1 MNKLG
6 FLTKYSLGK
15 KIKSKW
21 FIVVNIIILLVISAL
36 INMDSIIKL
45 FGGDFNNNEE
55 ILIIDNVGVIDTFK
69 NAYEINNKYLK
80 SEINYSIEEYKE
92 GYDNAIEEIKDTDNK
107 ILIVIDKDETNYITS
122 KLITNSSMD
131 TITYTIISNTLD
143 SVKREEV
150 LKSYNITKEM
160 YEKIE
165 SKVEVERIIL
175 DSENKDDNMLT
186 NLVVTII
193 TMPFF
198 FLTVYLV
205 QMIGAEINEEKS
217 TKSMEIIISNVS
229 AKTHFISKII
239 SSNVF
244 VLIQGALLIIY
255 CIIGI
260 IIRYFVSGSIINS
273 LPVELTTLGSTLS
286 SSGIMDNI
294 KIALPLMLLLLIIT
308 LFAYSIVSG
317 VLASVTTN
325 MEDYQQIQTPI
336 VLILLAGFYLSS
348 LASIFKGSI
357 FIKVASYLPFISSL
371 LAPTMYALGEFSL
384 FDMLISIL
392 LMVVTIL
399 LLMKYGFRIYKVGIL
414 NYSDNNLWKKIFKSM
429 KGEK

>member
-21 FIVVNIIILLVISAL
+21 FIVVNIIILVVISAL

-55 ILIIDNVGVIDTFK
+55 ILVIDNIGVLETFK
-69 NAYEINNKYLK
+69 DIYAINNEYLK
-80 SEINYSIEEYKE
+80 SETKYSIEEYKE
-92 GYDNAIEEIKDTDNK
+92 GYDSAIEEIKDTDK

-371 LAPTMYALGEFSL
+371 LAPTMYTLGEFSL

-414 NYSDNNLWKKIFKSM
+414 NYSNNNL
-429 KGEK
+429 

>member
-21 FIVVNIIILLVISAL
+21 FIVVNIIILLVISAF

-55 ILIIDNVGVIDTFK
+55 ILVIDNIGVLETFK
-69 NAYEINNKYLK
+69 DIYAINNEYLK
-80 SEINYSIEEYKE
+80 SETKYSIEEYKE
-92 GYDNAIEEIKDTDNK
+92 GYDSAIEEIKDTDK

-244 VLIQGALLIIY
+244 VLIQGALLLIY

-260 IIRYFVSGSIINS
+260 IIRYFINGSIINS

-371 LAPTMYALGEFSL
+371 LAPTMYTLGEFSL

>member
-21 FIVVNIIILLVISAL
+21 FIVVNIIILVVISAL

-55 ILIIDNVGVIDTFK
+55 ILVIDNIGVLETFK
-69 NAYEINNKYLK
+69 DIYAINNEYLK
-80 SEINYSIEEYKE
+80 SETKYSIEEYKE
-92 GYDNAIEEIKDTDNK
+92 GYDSAIEEIKDTDK

-150 LKSYNITKEM
+150 LKSYNITNEM

-175 DSENKDDNMLT
+175 DSENTDDNMLT

-244 VLIQGALLIIY
+244 VLIQGALLLIY

-260 IIRYFVSGSIINS
+260 IIRYFINGSIINS

-357 FIKVASYLPFISSL
+357 FIKVASYIPFISSL
-371 LAPTMYALGEFSL
+371 LAPTMYTLGEFSL

>member
-55 ILIIDNVGVIDTFK
+55 ILIIDNIGVIDTFK
-69 NAYEINNKYLK
+69 NVYEINNKYLK

-92 GYDNAIEEIKDTDNK
+92 GYDSAIEEIKDTDK
-107 ILIVIDKDETNYITS
+107 ILIVIDKDDNNYITS
-122 KLITNSSMD
+122 KLVTNSSMD

-143 SVKREEV
+143 SIKREEV
-150 LKSYNITKEM
+150 LKSYNITNEM

-175 DSENKDDNMLT
+175 DSENTDDNMLT

-244 VLIQGALLIIY
+244 VLIQGALLLIY

-260 IIRYFVSGSIINS
+260 IIRYFINGSIINS

-294 KIALPLMLLLLIIT
+294 KIVLPLMLLLLIIT

-357 FIKVASYLPFISSL
+357 FIKVASYIPFISSL

-429 KGEK
+429 KGDK

>member
-55 ILIIDNVGVIDTFK
+55 ILVIDNIGVIDTFK
-69 NAYEINNKYLK
+69 NVYEINNKYLK
-80 SEINYSIEEYKE
+80 SETKYSIEEYKE
-92 GYDNAIEEIKDTDNK
+92 GYDSAIEEIKDTDK

-150 LKSYNITKEM
+150 LKSYNITNEM

-175 DSENKDDNMLT
+175 DSENTDDNMLT

-244 VLIQGALLIIY
+244 VLIQGALLLIY

-260 IIRYFVSGSIINS
+260 IIRYFINGSIINS
-273 LPVELTTLGSTLS
+273 LPLELTTLGSTLS

-357 FIKVASYLPFISSL
+357 FIKVASYIPFISSL

-429 KGEK
+429 KGDK

>member
-55 ILIIDNVGVIDTFK
+55 ILVIDNIGVLDTFK
-69 NAYEINNKYLK
+69 NVYEINNKYLK
-80 SEINYSIEEYKE
+80 SETKYSIEEYKE
-92 GYDNAIEEIKDTDNK
+92 GYDSAIEEIKDTDK

-150 LKSYNITKEM
+150 LKSYNITNEM

-175 DSENKDDNMLT
+175 DSENTDDNMLT

-357 FIKVASYLPFISSL
+357 FIKVASYIPFISSL

-414 NYSDNNLWKKIFKSM
+414 NYSDNDLWKKIFKSM

>member
-55 ILIIDNVGVIDTFK
+55 ILVIDNIGVLETFK
-69 NAYEINNKYLK
+69 DIYAINNEYLK
-80 SEINYSIEEYKE
+80 SETKYSIEEYKE
-92 GYDNAIEEIKDTDNK
+92 GYDSAIEEIKDTDK
-107 ILIVIDKDETNYITS
+107 ILIVIDKDDNNYITS
-122 KLITNSSMD
+122 KLVTNSSMD

-175 DSENKDDNMLT
+175 DSENTDDNMLT

>member
-55 ILIIDNVGVIDTFK
+55 ILVIDNIGVLETFK
-69 NAYEINNKYLK
+69 DIYAINNEYLK
-80 SEINYSIEEYKE
+80 SETKYSIEEYKE
-92 GYDNAIEEIKDTDNK
+92 GYDSAIEEIKDTDK

-131 TITYTIISNTLD
+131 TITYTIISNALD

-175 DSENKDDNMLT
+175 DSENKNDNMLT

-371 LAPTMYALGEFSL
+371 LAPTMYTLGEFSL

-399 LLMKYGFRIYKVGIL
+399 LLMKYGFRIYKIGIL

>member
-21 FIVVNIIILLVISAL
+21 FVVVNIIILLVISVL

-45 FGGDFNNNEE
+45 FGGDFNNNKE
-55 ILIIDNVGVIDTFK
+55 ILVIDNIGVLETFK
-69 NAYEINNKYLK
+69 DIYAINNEYLK
-80 SEINYSIEEYKE
+80 SETKYSIEEYKE
-92 GYDNAIEEIKDTDNK
+92 GYDSAIEEIKDTDK

>member
-92 GYDNAIEEIKDTDNK
+92 GYDNAIEEIKDSDK
-107 ILIVIDKDETNYITS
+107 ILIVIDKDETNYISS
-122 KLITNSSMD
+122 KLVTNSSMD

-143 SVKREEV
+143 SIRTEEV
-150 LKSYNITKEM
+150 LKSYNITNEM

-165 SKVEVERIIL
+165 GKVEIERIIL
-175 DSENKDDNMLT
+175 DSENTDDNMLT
-186 NLVVTII
+186 NLIVTII

-239 SSNVF
+239 SSNLF
-244 VLIQGALLIIY
+244 VLIQGALLIVY

-260 IIRYFVSGSIINS
+260 IIRYFVNGSIINS
-273 LPVELTTLGSTLS
+273 LPVELTTLGSALS

-294 KIALPLMLLLLIIT
+294 KVALPLMLLLLVIT
-308 LFAYSIVSG
+308 LFAYSVVSG

-357 FIKVASYLPFISSL
+357 FIKVASFIPFISSM

-384 FDMLISIL
+384 FDMMISNLI
-392 LMVVTIL
+392 MVVTIL

-429 KGEK
+429 REDK

>member
-21 FIVVNIIILLVISAL
+21 FIVVNIIILVVISAL

-55 ILIIDNVGVIDTFK
+55 ILVIDNIGVIDTFK
-69 NAYEINNKYLK
+69 NVYEINNKYLK
-80 SEINYSIEEYKE
+80 SETKYSIEEYKE
-92 GYDNAIEEIKDTDNK
+92 GYDSAIEEIKDTDK

-244 VLIQGALLIIY
+244 VLIQGALLLIY

-260 IIRYFVSGSIINS
+260 IIRYFINGSIINS

-357 FIKVASYLPFISSL
+357 FIKVASYIPFISSL

>member
-21 FIVVNIIILLVISAL
+21 FVVVNIIILLVISVL

-55 ILIIDNVGVIDTFK
+55 ILVMDNIGVLETFK
-69 NAYEINNKYLK
+69 DIYAINNEYLK
-80 SEINYSIEEYKE
+80 SETKYSIEEYKE
-92 GYDNAIEEIKDTDNK
+92 GYDSAIEEIKDTDK

-392 LMVVTIL
+392 LMVLTIL

>member
-6 FLTKYSLGK
+6 FFFFYLLGK
-15 KIKSKW
+15 KRKSKW
-21 FIVVNIIILLVISAL
+21 FIVVNIIILVVISAL

-55 ILIIDNVGVIDTFK
+55 ILIIDNIGVIDTFK
-69 NAYEINNKYLK
+69 NVYEINNKYLK

-92 GYDNAIEEIKDTDNK
+92 GYDSAIEEIKDTDK

-150 LKSYNITKEM
+150 LKSYNITNEM

-175 DSENKDDNMLT
+175 DSENTDDNMLT

-244 VLIQGALLIIY
+244 VLIQGALLLIY

-260 IIRYFVSGSIINS
+260 IIRYFINGSIINS

>member
-55 ILIIDNVGVIDTFK
+55 ILIIDNIGVIDTFK
-69 NAYEINNKYLK
+69 NVYEINNKYLK

-92 GYDNAIEEIKDTDNK
+92 GYDSAIEEIKDTDK

-175 DSENKDDNMLT
+175 DSENTDDNMLT

-357 FIKVASYLPFISSL
+357 FIKVASYIPFISSL

-429 KGEK
+429 KGDK

>member
-55 ILIIDNVGVIDTFK
+55 ILVIDNIGVLETFK
-69 NAYEINNKYLK
+69 DIYAINNEYLK
-80 SEINYSIEEYKE
+80 SETKYSIEEYKE
-92 GYDNAIEEIKDTDNK
+92 GYDSAIEEIKDTDK

-150 LKSYNITKEM
+150 LKSYNITNEM

-175 DSENKDDNMLT
+175 DSENTDDNMLT

-244 VLIQGALLIIY
+244 VLIQGALLLIY

-357 FIKVASYLPFISSL
+357 FIKVASYIPFISSL

>member
-21 FIVVNIIILLVISAL
+21 FVVVNIIILLVISAL

-55 ILIIDNVGVIDTFK
+55 ILIIDNIGVIDTFK

-92 GYDNAIEEIKDTDNK
+92 GYDNAIEEIKDTDK

-150 LKSYNITKEM
+150 LKSYNITNEM

-175 DSENKDDNMLT
+175 DSENTDDNMLT

-244 VLIQGALLIIY
+244 VLIQGALLLIY

-260 IIRYFVSGSIINS
+260 IIRYFINGSIINS

-429 KGEK
+429 KGDK

>member
-55 ILIIDNVGVIDTFK
+55 ILIIDNIGVIDTFK
-69 NAYEINNKYLK
+69 NVYEINNEYLK
-80 SEINYSIEEYKE
+80 SETKYSIEEYKE
-92 GYDNAIEEIKDTDNK
+92 GYDSAIEEIKDTDK

-150 LKSYNITKEM
+150 LKSYNITNEM

-175 DSENKDDNMLT
+175 DSENTDDNMLT

-371 LAPTMYALGEFSL
+371 LAPTMYTLGEFSL

>member
-55 ILIIDNVGVIDTFK
+55 ILVIDNIGVIDTFK
-69 NAYEINNKYLK
+69 NVYEINNKYLK
-80 SEINYSIEEYKE
+80 SETKYSIEEYKE
-92 GYDNAIEEIKDTDNK
+92 GYDSAIEEIKDTDK

-371 LAPTMYALGEFSL
+371 LAPTMYTLGEFSL

>member
-55 ILIIDNVGVIDTFK
+55 ILVIDNIGVIDTFK
-69 NAYEINNKYLK
+69 NVYEINNKYLK
-80 SEINYSIEEYKE
+80 SETKYSIEEYKE
-92 GYDNAIEEIKDTDNK
+92 GYDSAIEEIKDTDK

-150 LKSYNITKEM
+150 LKSYNITNEM

-244 VLIQGALLIIY
+244 VLIQGALLLIY

-260 IIRYFVSGSIINS
+260 IIRYFINGSIINS

-357 FIKVASYLPFISSL
+357 FIKVASYIPFISSL

-414 NYSDNNLWKKIFKSM
+414 NYSDNNLWKKIFKSI
-429 KGEK
+429 KGDK

>member
-55 ILIIDNVGVIDTFK
+55 ILIIDNIGVIDTFK
-69 NAYEINNKYLK
+69 NVYEINNKYLK

-92 GYDNAIEEIKDTDNK
+92 GYDNAIEEIKDTDK

-371 LAPTMYALGEFSL
+371 LAPTMYTLGEFSL

>member
-21 FIVVNIIILLVISAL
+21 FIVVNIIILVVISAL

-55 ILIIDNVGVIDTFK
+55 ILVIDNIGVIDTFK
-69 NAYEINNKYLK
+69 NVYEINNKYLK
-80 SEINYSIEEYKE
+80 SETKYSIEEYKE
-92 GYDNAIEEIKDTDNK
+92 GYDNAIEEIKDTDK

-150 LKSYNITKEM
+150 LKSYNITNEM

-175 DSENKDDNMLT
+175 DSENTDDNMLT

-244 VLIQGALLIIY
+244 VLIQGALLLIY

-260 IIRYFVSGSIINS
+260 IIRYFINGSIINS

-357 FIKVASYLPFISSL
+357 FIKVASYIPFISSL

-429 KGEK
+429 KGDK

>member
-21 FIVVNIIILLVISAL
+21 FIVVNIIILVVISAL

-55 ILIIDNVGVIDTFK
+55 ILIIDNIGVIDTFK
-69 NAYEINNKYLK
+69 DIYAINNEYLK
-80 SEINYSIEEYKE
+80 SETKYSIEEYKE
-92 GYDNAIEEIKDTDNK
+92 GYDSAIEEIKDTDK

-150 LKSYNITKEM
+150 LKSYNITNEM

-175 DSENKDDNMLT
+175 DSENTDDNMLT

-244 VLIQGALLIIY
+244 VLIQGALLLIY

-260 IIRYFVSGSIINS
+260 IIRYFINGSIINS

-357 FIKVASYLPFISSL
+357 FIKVASYIPFISSL

-429 KGEK
+429 KGDK

>member
-21 FIVVNIIILLVISAL
+21 FIVVNIIILVVISAL

-55 ILIIDNVGVIDTFK
+55 ILVIDNIGVIDTFK
-69 NAYEINNKYLK
+69 NVYEINNKYLK
-80 SEINYSIEEYKE
+80 SETKYSIEEYKE
-92 GYDNAIEEIKDTDNK
+92 GYDNAIEEIKDTDK

-150 LKSYNITKEM
+150 LKSYNITNEM

-175 DSENKDDNMLT
+175 DSENTDDNMLT

-371 LAPTMYALGEFSL
+371 LAPTMYTLGEFSL

-429 KGEK
+429 REDK

>member
-55 ILIIDNVGVIDTFK
+55 ILVIDNIGVLETFK
-69 NAYEINNKYLK
+69 DIYAINNKYLK
-80 SEINYSIEEYKE
+80 SETKYSIEEYKE
-92 GYDNAIEEIKDTDNK
+92 GYDSAIEEIKDTDK

-150 LKSYNITKEM
+150 LKSYNITNEM

-175 DSENKDDNMLT
+175 DSENTDDNMLT

-260 IIRYFVSGSIINS
+260 IIRYFINGSIINS

-357 FIKVASYLPFISSL
+357 FIKVASYIPFISSL

>member
-21 FIVVNIIILLVISAL
+21 FIVVNIIILVVISAL

-55 ILIIDNVGVIDTFK
+55 ILIIDNIGVIDTFK
-69 NAYEINNKYLK
+69 NVYEINNKYLK
-80 SEINYSIEEYKE
+80 SETKYSIEEYKE
-92 GYDNAIEEIKDTDNK
+92 GYDSAIEEIKDTDK

-150 LKSYNITKEM
+150 LKSYNITNEM

-175 DSENKDDNMLT
+175 DSENTDDNMLT

-260 IIRYFVSGSIINS
+260 IIRYFINGSIINS

-429 KGEK
+429 KGDK

>member
-55 ILIIDNVGVIDTFK
+55 ILIIDNIGVIDTFK
-69 NAYEINNKYLK
+69 NVYEINNKYLK

-92 GYDNAIEEIKDTDNK
+92 GYDNAIEEIKDTDK
-107 ILIVIDKDETNYITS
+107 ILIVIDKDDNNYITS
-122 KLITNSSMD
+122 KLVTNSSMD
-131 TITYTIISNTLD
+131 KITYTIISNILD
-143 SVKREEV
+143 SIKREEV
-150 LKSYNITKEM
+150 LKSYNITNEM

-175 DSENKDDNMLT
+175 DSENTDDNMLT

-244 VLIQGALLIIY
+244 VLIQGALLLIY

-294 KIALPLMLLLLIIT
+294 KIVLPLMLLLLIIT

-357 FIKVASYLPFISSL
+357 FIKVASYIPFISSL

-429 KGEK
+429 KGDK

>member
-21 FIVVNIIILLVISAL
+21 FVVVNIIILLVISAL

-55 ILIIDNVGVIDTFK
+55 ILVIDNIGVLETFK
-69 NAYEINNKYLK
+69 DIYAINNEYLK
-80 SEINYSIEEYKE
+80 SETKYSIEEYKE
-92 GYDNAIEEIKDTDNK
+92 GYDSAIEEIKDTDK

-150 LKSYNITKEM
+150 LKSYNITNEM

-175 DSENKDDNMLT
+175 DSENTDDNMLT

-244 VLIQGALLIIY
+244 VLIQGALLLIY

-260 IIRYFVSGSIINS
+260 IIRYFINGSIINS

>member
-21 FIVVNIIILLVISAL
+21 FIVVNIIILLVISVL

-55 ILIIDNVGVIDTFK
+55 ILVIDNIGVLETFK
-69 NAYEINNKYLK
+69 DIYAINNEYLK
-80 SEINYSIEEYKE
+80 SETKYSIEEYKE
-92 GYDNAIEEIKDTDNK
+92 GYDSAIEEIKDTDK
-107 ILIVIDKDETNYITS
+107 ILIVIDKDENNYITS

-308 LFAYSIVSG
+308 LSAYSIVSG

-336 VLILLAGFYLSS
+336 VLIILAGFYLSS

-371 LAPTMYALGEFSL
+371 LAPTMYTLGEFSL

>member
-55 ILIIDNVGVIDTFK
+55 ILIIDNIGVIDTFK
-69 NAYEINNKYLK
+69 NVYEINNEYPK
-80 SEINYSIEEYKE
+80 SETKYSIEEYKE
-92 GYDNAIEEIKDTDNK
+92 GYDSAIEEIKDTDK

-357 FIKVASYLPFISSL
+357 FIKVASYIPFISSL

-429 KGEK
+429 KGDK

>member
-21 FIVVNIIILLVISAL
+21 FIVVNIIILVVISAL

-55 ILIIDNVGVIDTFK
+55 ILIIDNIGVIDTFK
-69 NAYEINNKYLK
+69 NVYEINNKYLK

-92 GYDNAIEEIKDTDNK
+92 GYDNAIEEIKDTDK
-107 ILIVIDKDETNYITS
+107 ILIVIDKDDNNYITS
-122 KLITNSSMD
+122 KLVTNSSMD

-150 LKSYNITKEM
+150 LKSYNITNEM

-175 DSENKDDNMLT
+175 DSENTDDNMLT

-244 VLIQGALLIIY
+244 VLIQGALLLIY

-260 IIRYFVSGSIINS
+260 IIRYFINGSIINS

-294 KIALPLMLLLLIIT
+294 KIVLPLMLLLLIIT

-357 FIKVASYLPFISSL
+357 FIKVASYIPFISSL

-429 KGEK
+429 KGDK

>member
-21 FIVVNIIILLVISAL
+21 FVVVNIIILLVISVL

-55 ILIIDNVGVIDTFK
+55 ILVIDNIGVLETFK
-69 NAYEINNKYLK
+69 DIYAINNEYLR
-80 SEINYSIEEYKE
+80 SETKYSIEEYKE
-92 GYDNAIEEIKDTDNK
+92 GYDSAIEEIKDTDK

>member
-21 FIVVNIIILLVISAL
+21 FIVVNIIILVVISAL

-55 ILIIDNVGVIDTFK
+55 ILVIDNIGVLETFK
-69 NAYEINNKYLK
+69 DIYAINNEYLK
-80 SEINYSIEEYKE
+80 SETKYSIEEYKE
-92 GYDNAIEEIKDTDNK
+92 GYDSAIEEIKDTDK

-150 LKSYNITKEM
+150 LKSYNITNEM

-175 DSENKDDNMLT
+175 DSENTDDNMLT

-198 FLTVYLV
+198 FLTDYLV

-244 VLIQGALLIIY
+244 VLIQGALLLIY

-260 IIRYFVSGSIINS
+260 IIRYFINGSIINS

>member
-55 ILIIDNVGVIDTFK
+55 ILVIDNIGVLETFK
-69 NAYEINNKYLK
+69 DIYAINNEYLK
-80 SEINYSIEEYKE
+80 SETKYSIEEYKE
-92 GYDNAIEEIKDTDNK
+92 GYDSAIEEIKDTDK

-150 LKSYNITKEM
+150 LKSYNITNEM

-175 DSENKDDNMLT
+175 DSENTDNNMLT

-244 VLIQGALLIIY
+244 VLIQGALLLIY

-260 IIRYFVSGSIINS
+260 IIRYFINGSIINS

-294 KIALPLMLLLLIIT
+294 KIVLPLMLLLLIIT

-357 FIKVASYLPFISSL
+357 FIKVASYIPFISSL
-371 LAPTMYALGEFSL
+371 LAPTMYTLGEFSL

-429 KGEK
+429 KGDK

>member
-21 FIVVNIIILLVISAL
+21 FIVVNIIILVVISAL

-55 ILIIDNVGVIDTFK
+55 ILVIDNVGVIDTFK

-92 GYDNAIEEIKDTDNK
+92 EYDNAIEEIKDTDK
-107 ILIVIDKDETNYITS
+107 ILIVIDKDDNNYITS
-122 KLITNSSMD
+122 KLVTNSSMD

-150 LKSYNITKEM
+150 LKSYNITNEM

-175 DSENKDDNMLT
+175 DSENTDDNMLT

-244 VLIQGALLIIY
+244 VLIQGALLLIY

-294 KIALPLMLLLLIIT
+294 KIVLPLMLLLLIIT

-371 LAPTMYALGEFSL
+371 LAPTMYTLGEFSL

-429 KGEK
+429 KGDK

>member
-55 ILIIDNVGVIDTFK
+55 ILVIDNIGVLETFK
-69 NAYEINNKYLK
+69 DIYAINNEYLK
-80 SEINYSIEEYKE
+80 SETKYSIEEYKE
-92 GYDNAIEEIKDTDNK
+92 GYDSAIEEIKDTDK

-150 LKSYNITKEM
+150 LKSYNITNEM

-175 DSENKDDNMLT
+175 DSENTDDNMLT

-357 FIKVASYLPFISSL
+357 FIKVASYIPFISSL

>member
-21 FIVVNIIILLVISAL
+21 FIVVNIIILVVISAL

-55 ILIIDNVGVIDTFK
+55 ILVIDNIGVIDTFK
-69 NAYEINNKYLK
+69 NVYEINNEYLK
-80 SEINYSIEEYKE
+80 SETKYSIEEYKE
-92 GYDNAIEEIKDTDNK
+92 GYDSAIEEIKDTDK

-150 LKSYNITKEM
+150 LKSYNITNEM

-175 DSENKDDNMLT
+175 DSENTDDNMLT

-244 VLIQGALLIIY
+244 VLIQGALLLIY

-260 IIRYFVSGSIINS
+260 IIRYFINGSIINS

-286 SSGIMDNI
+286 LSGIMDNI

-357 FIKVASYLPFISSL
+357 FIKVASYIPFISSL

>member
-21 FIVVNIIILLVISAL
+21 FVVVNIIILLVISVL

-55 ILIIDNVGVIDTFK
+55 ILVIDNIGVLETFK
-69 NAYEINNKYLK
+69 DIYTINNEYLK
-80 SEINYSIEEYKE
+80 SETKYSIEEYKE
-92 GYDNAIEEIKDTDNK
+92 GYDSAIEEIKDTDK

>member
-55 ILIIDNVGVIDTFK
+55 ILVIDNIGVLETFK
-69 NAYEINNKYLK
+69 DIYAINNEYLK
-80 SEINYSIEEYKE
+80 SETKYSIEEYKE
-92 GYDNAIEEIKDTDNK
+92 GYDSAIEEIKDTDK

-131 TITYTIISNTLD
+131 TITYTIISNALD

-336 VLILLAGFYLSS
+336 VLIILAGFYLSS

-371 LAPTMYALGEFSL
+371 LAPTMYTLGEFSL

>member
-21 FIVVNIIILLVISAL
+21 FIVVNIIILVVISAL

-55 ILIIDNVGVIDTFK
+55 ILVIDNIGVLETFK
-69 NAYEINNKYLK
+69 DIYAINNEYLK
-80 SEINYSIEEYKE
+80 SETKYSIEEYKE
-92 GYDNAIEEIKDTDNK
+92 GYDSAIEEIKDTDK

-150 LKSYNITKEM
+150 LKSYNITNEM

-175 DSENKDDNMLT
+175 DSENTDDNMLT

-244 VLIQGALLIIY
+244 VLIQGALLLIY

-260 IIRYFVSGSIINS
+260 IIRYFINGSIINS

-286 SSGIMDNI
+286 LSGIMDNI

-357 FIKVASYLPFISSL
+357 FIKVASYIPFISSL

-429 KGEK
+429 KGDK

>member
-21 FIVVNIIILLVISAL
+21 FVVVNIIILLVISAL

-45 FGGDFNNNEE
+45 FGGDFDNNEE
-55 ILIIDNVGVIDTFK
+55 ILVIDNIGVLETFK
-69 NAYEINNKYLK
+69 DIYAINNEYLK
-80 SEINYSIEEYKE
+80 SETKYSIEEYKE
-92 GYDNAIEEIKDTDNK
+92 GYDSAIEEIKDTNK

-244 VLIQGALLIIY
+244 VLIQGALLLIY

-294 KIALPLMLLLLIIT
+294 KIALPLILLLLIIT

-371 LAPTMYALGEFSL
+371 LAPTMYTLGEFSL